1 LLLAYEL
8 EHRQA
13 AHDVVSTWFPW
24 CITASTLKWDFG
36 QAAHLRPANKRLG
49 LQINFKRALI
59 KDGIKRVANGLAEQ
73 SSSRLRGLGTPG

>member
-1 LLLAYEL
+1 LVLAHEL

-36 QAAHLRPANKRLG
+36 QAAHLRLANKDSPGSLLG
-49 LQINFKRALI
+49 DFAALREI
-59 KDGIKRVANGLAEQ
+59 L
-73 SSSRLRGLGTPG
+73 PF